1 MRGRNE
7 IHGKEKQQETRFEN
21 RKISLEGVGETRKEG
36 EERRGGKAERQ
47 WGRQKVTQKG
57 GGEKERKR
65 ERENHIKGI
74 KRSS

>member
-1 MRGRNE
+1 M
-7 IHGKEKQQETRFEN
+7 
-21 RKISLEGVGETRKEG
+21 GETRKVG

-65 ERENHIKGI
+65 ERENHIKGM
-74 KRSS
+74 KRSN

>member
-1 MRGRNE
+1 M
-7 IHGKEKQQETRFEN
+7 
-21 RKISLEGVGETRKEG
+21 GETRKVG

-57 GGEKERKR
+57 GGEKERKG

-74 KRSS
+74 KRSNWENKEFNFTTKRESAKARKGD